1 MKSATKEAD
10 EILKELR
17 NLRDHKG
24 AEVKEHE
31 LIDKRNNL
39 MINMRQN
46 QLQHVQKKKY
56 DTIHAGD
63 EVKVLSYGQKAKCL

>member
-39 MINMRQN
+39 MINMR
-46 QLQHVQKKKY
+46 
-56 DTIHAGD
+56 
-63 EVKVLSYGQKAKCL
+63 